1 MSATSNQG
9 MTGLSKMLVVSA
21 VDFGIITGSY
31 YYRRE
36 RDYSQLSAPISVAD
50 NAQTVG

>member
-1 MSATSNQG
+1 

-31 YYRRE
+31 YDRRE
-36 RDYSQLSAPISVAD
+36 RDYSQSPTPD
-50 NAQTVG
+50 AQSGR